1 MGTVTINGVTYSGN
15 SITVSGNRVIIDGK
29 SITPDSKEII
39 IVVRG
44 DIEKLEVD
52 ACNKI
57 SVVGNVGI
65 IKTVSGD
72 VEVTGSVD
80 GSVQT
85 VSGDVGCGIVGGS
98 IKTVSGNIKTI
109 K

>member
-29 SITPDSKEII
+29 NVTPDSKNITI
-39 IVVRG
+39 AVKG

-52 ACNKI
+52 ACNVV
-57 SVVGNVGI
+57 SVVGDVGI

-72 VEVTGSVD
+72 VD
-80 GSVQT
+80 
-85 VSGDVGCGIVGGS
+85 CGTVGGS
-98 IKTVSGNIKTI
+98 IKTVSGDIKN
-109 K
+109 KK